1 MATVETHDLLQHFKG
16 SRNSRFL
23 AKEEDGS
30 LYAGIEKGGRV
41 QRVKRIVQ
49 LHKSVWCDVSTGA
62 RERGEGKR
70 KESQTAVLMR
80 NIWLACLLPP
90 SSPFFVSLPPPLPIP
105 PSLPHLR
112 MAALM

>member
-49 LHKSVWCDVSTGA
+49 LHKSVRCDVSTGA

-70 KESQTAVLMR
+70 KERVCNCMHLIEVHCVVVPTLFVCLSQGVLCVW
-80 NIWLACLLPP
+80 IW
-90 SSPFFVSLPPPLPIP
+90 S
-105 PSLPHLR
+105 
-112 MAALM
+112 